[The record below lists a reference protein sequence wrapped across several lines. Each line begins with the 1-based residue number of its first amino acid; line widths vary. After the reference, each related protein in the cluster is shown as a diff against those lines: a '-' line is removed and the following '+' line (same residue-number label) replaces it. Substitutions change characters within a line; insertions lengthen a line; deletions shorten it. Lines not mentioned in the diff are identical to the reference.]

1 MSTDTTTV
9 SASGSRVPLRGVER
23 MVSATDGVSTKIA
36 HSMLVRGDTAVL
48 LRFLATAVTHAFNM
62 HPRMRALQLKDQP
75 FTAEIQSPVTADT
88 VDSLLQVRML
98 SPADYGDGSP
108 TSWQAFVERE
118 CSVGF
123 DRHCQLPFY
132 LVVWVAK
139 RKDTAR
145 LMLFSDQYMSDGFS
159 GVVVLNCI
167 LEQVSRLARQASQ
180 LQHESSEQTN
190 PASSL
195 IEEFPLRP
203 SLYRMWLNKITWAK
217 PLLKGTNAIFGRRM
231 FRGSVHKF
239 TPLLPAREDQKD
251 FSVPLVANTTSALF
265 ADGEPKCMR
274 DALAKCRKECVA
286 LDGALIVVALLA
298 FYRVRSGKEQ
308 RGRFNPFRLVADVD
322 CNMRRLVQHPAE
334 EDQVGMFTATTDLD
348 WLTTEGV
355 DMLTTGFWDLAGR
368 ATREIDANLKN
379 TMSMAL
385 PTITAD
391 QKLNA
396 QMDASFL
403 KNVRVA
409 HSITA
414 DVDIAELIQYPF
426 EKHHLLAST
435 SDTESRR
442 GLLSYKKTRPSVVP
456 SDGEGDFLTR
466 SWRLESMYSTP
477 HNVLSVESL
486 HLYKALPHLAPSAT
500 IFVSS
505 VNAFSYS
512 MAHKVEADVGNK
524 LFTAVVLLFESLGG
538 IGPDENLTEVLARLD
553 K

>member
-1 MSTDTTTV
+1 MSTDTT
-9 SASGSRVPLRGVER
+9 SASGSRVSLRGVER

-48 LRFLATAVTHAFNM
+48 LRFLPTAVIHTFNM

-88 VDSLLQVRML
+88 LDSLLRVRML

-108 TSWQAFVERE
+108 TSWQAFVEKE

-132 LVVWVAK
+132 LVAWVAK

-167 LEQVSRLARQASQ
+167 LEQ
-180 LQHESSEQTN
+180 
-190 PASSL
+190 
-195 IEEFPLRP
+195 FPLRP

-217 PLLKGTNAIFGRRM
+217 PLLKGTNAIFGRRR

-239 TPLLPAREDQKD
+239 TPLLPARADQKD
-251 FSVPLVANTTSALF
+251 FAVPPVTNTTSALF
-265 ADGEPKCMR
+265 ADGESKCMR

-298 FYRVRSGKEQ
+298 FYRVRSSKEQ
-308 RGRFNPFRLVADVD
+308 RGRFNPFRLAVDVD

-426 EKHHLLAST
+426 EKHHLLTST
-435 SDTESRR
+435 TDTESRR
-442 GLLSYKKTRPSVVP
+442 GLLSYKKTRQSVVP
-456 SDGEGDFLTR
+456 CDGEDFLTR

-486 HLYKALPHLAPSAT
+486 HVYKALPHLAPSAT

-512 MAHKVEADVGNK
+512 MAHKVETEVGNN
-524 LFTAVVLLFESLGG
+524 LFTAVVLLFESLGK

>member
-1 MSTDTTTV
+1 MSTDTTG
-9 SASGSRVPLRGVER
+9 ASGSRVSLRGVER

-48 LRFLATAVTHAFNM
+48 LRFLPTAVPYTFNL

-75 FTAEIQSPVTADT
+75 FTAEIQSPVTSDT
-88 VDSLLQVRML
+88 VTNLLRVRML

-108 TSWQAFVERE
+108 TSWQAFVEKE

-123 DRHCQLPFY
+123 DRHNQLPFY

-159 GVVVLNCI
+159 GIVVLDCI
-167 LEQVSRLARQASQ
+167 LRKVSQLARQAL
-180 LQHESSEQTN
+180 LQPEPMKQSSAT
-190 PASSL
+190 SSL
-195 IEEFPLRP
+195 VEEYPLRP
-203 SLYRMWLNKITWAK
+203 SLYRMWLTKITWAK
-217 PLLKGTNAIFGRRM
+217 PLLKGTNAIFGRRI
-231 FRGSVHKF
+231 FRGSMHKF

-251 FSVPLVANTTSALF
+251 FSVPQATNSTSALF

-274 DALAKCRKECVA
+274 DALAKCRKECVT

-308 RGRFNPFRLVADVD
+308 RGRFNPFRLVVDVD

-334 EDQVGMFTATTDLD
+334 EDQVGMFTATADMD
-348 WLTTEGV
+348 WLTSEGV

-379 TMSMAL
+379 TMAMAL

-396 QMDASFL
+396 QMNPSFL

-409 HSITA
+409 HSVTA
-414 DVDIAELIQYPF
+414 DADIPEIIQYPF

-442 GLLSYKKTRPSVVP
+442 GLLSYTKTRQSVAPSE
-456 SDGEGDFLTR
+456 SEGDLTR

-486 HLYKALPHLAPSAT
+486 HVFKALPHLAPSTT

-505 VNAFSYS
+505 VNSFSYS
-512 MAHKVEADVGNK
+512 MAHKVEADVGND
-524 LFTAVVLLFESLGG
+524 LFTALVVLFESLGEVG
-538 IGPDENLTEVLARLD
+538 ANENLTEVLTRLD